1 MEATRTSPSM
11 RNVQLHHAHQVCG
24 IVAHNKDR
32 GICSVAIRSLAIAS
46 SVLTDPAEQDEV
58 LEIMGR
64 IASESG
70 WRLGGVTA
78 ELRRAWG
85 REGSGK
91 GALAA
96 LLGKKQEGRAG
107 AGSPV
112 PARQVKEAPS
122 PAPVVEKV
130 AAPAPAKA
138 AVNPLSLGDFSL
150 PNHPYQNW
158 YEPPSRVTS
167 FSQPF
172 F

>member
-1 MEATRTSPSM
+1 M
-11 RNVQLHHAHQVCG
+11 RSVQLHHAHQVCG

-58 LEIMGR
+58 LDIMGR

-70 WRLGGVTA
+70 WRLGGVTG
-78 ELRRAWG
+78 ELKKSWG

-91 GALAA
+91 GGLVA
-96 LLGKKQEGRAG
+96 LLGNKQEGISGPETPIPMKA
-107 AGSPV
+107 
-112 PARQVKEAPS
+112 VKEAPS
-122 PAPVVEKV
+122 PAPVTEKV
-130 AAPAPAKA
+130 APQAPAKA
-138 AVNPLSLGDFSL
+138 MVNPLSLGDFSL

-158 YEPPSRVTS
+158 YEPPSRATG